1 MSTMQSENLVT
12 ENMGLV
18 YYLANRFYH
27 PQVDREDIAS
37 IGSIGLIKASRSFK
51 ESEGKK
57 FSTFAAVCIKNEI
70 MMAFKKERGK
80 TSSLD
85 DPVGTESEN
94 LTLLDLVPSNASVD
108 DDIDRIF
115 AIQELHKAIEKLSTR
130 DKFVVQ
136 AYYGIGCEAM
146 TQAEVAKY
154 LGCTQ
159 SYVQRIL
166 REILAK
172 FRKEMGVKI

>member
-1 MSTMQSENLVT
+1 MTSMQSENLVT

-37 IGSIGLIKASRSFK
+37 IGSIGLIKASRSFEEDK
-51 ESEGKK
+51 GKK
-57 FSTFAAVCIKNEI
+57 FSTFASVCIKNEI
-70 MMAFKKERGK
+70 MMAFKKERGV

-85 DPVGTESEN
+85 DPVKTESEN
-94 LTLLDLVPSNASVD
+94 LTVLDLVPSNVSVD

-115 AIQELHKAIEKLSTR
+115 AIQELRKAIEKLPAR
-130 DKFVVQ
+130 YKFIVK
-136 AYYGIGCEAM
+136 AYYGIDCEAM

-159 SYVQRIL
+159 SNVQRIL

-172 FRKEMGVKI
+172 FRKEMGVKV